1 MVSFDSF
8 EDSRT
13 SLNSNNKDKDDK
25 NDCYKPRN
33 GESWS
38 NGSVEEN
45 GKKTI
50 SGSVRPYNRSKTPRL
65 RWTPDLHLRFV
76 HAVESLGGQES
87 KMIKP
92 DKPRIFLLIYAL
104 KKCDFIGTGAT
115 PKLVLQLMNIK
126 GLSIAHVK
134 SHLQMYR
141 SKKIDDPNQAMS
153 DRGLRFEGGDHHH
166 LYKFSYLPMSHGFNN
181 WNPSSSRDGQ
191 NVYSSVAEKLFQ
203 SCNNNNSLSFS
214 STQAIRPSR
223 TMCSIF
229 FTHRGTLKRKTTES
243 NNINQDID
251 LNLSLKLATTAN
263 NDGVEKG
270 FDDSTFSLSLA
281 SSSSSFSRLSGGDGK
296 KQARTTI
303 ASTLDLTL

>member
-1 MVSFDSF
+1 MDQP
-8 EDSRT
+8 D
-13 SLNSNNKDKDDK
+13 SNNTDED
-25 NDCYKPRN
+25 NRIEPRN

-45 GKKTI
+45 GKKSI

-76 HAVESLGGQES
+76 HAVERLGGQE
-87 KMIKP
+87 
-92 DKPRIFLLIYAL
+92 R
-104 KKCDFIGTGAT
+104 AT

-153 DRGLRFEGGDHHH
+153 DGGLCFEGGDHHH
-166 LYKFSYLPMSHGFNN
+166 TYEFSHLPMRHGFNY

-203 SCNNNNSLSFS
+203 SCNNNSLSIS
-214 STQAIRPSR
+214 STQAMGPSR
-223 TMCSIF
+223 TMCSNY
-229 FTHRGTLKRKTTES
+229 FTHRGTVLKRKTMEC

-251 LNLSLKLATTAN
+251 LNLSLKLTTTSN

-270 FDDSTFSLSLA
+270 WMIALCLFRWL
-281 SSSSSFSRLSGGDGK
+281 RLLHGSVVVMVRGRRGRQWK
-296 KQARTTI
+296 V
-303 ASTLDLTL
+303 L

>member
-76 HAVESLGGQES
+76 HAVESLGGQE
-87 KMIKP
+87 
-92 DKPRIFLLIYAL
+92 R
-104 KKCDFIGTGAT
+104 AT

>member
-76 HAVESLGGQES
+76 HAVESLGGQE
-87 KMIKP
+87 
-92 DKPRIFLLIYAL
+92 R
-104 KKCDFIGTGAT
+104 AT

-141 SKKIDDPNQAMS
+141 SKKIDDPNQ
-153 DRGLRFEGGDHHH
+153 GN
-166 LYKFSYLPMSHGFNN
+166 YLPMSHGFNN